1 MEYLLAL
8 GEGGSKGES
17 STVGGDIRGGRRDS
31 GGQKVALVNL
41 GCAKNL
47 VDAEVMLG
55 KLYEQG
61 YELTLDPTQADYL
74 IVNTCGFIQSAKE
87 ESIEHIL
94 EMAHIKAQDATKKL
108 VVTGCLAQRY
118 GGALLQEMPEI
129 DALVGTGDFQHL
141 PQILVQLHA
150 PLPQREYLSN
160 DVYLYQEND
169 ARIQTTPGHTA
180 YIKIAEG
187 CNHLCTFCIIP
198 KMRGRL
204 KSRSI
209 ESILAEAR
217 RLGQGGVRETILVAQ
232 DSTEYG
238 ADRGLRQGLAQLLT
252 RLSEEAIELD
262 WFRVLYL
269 YPSMI
274 RPPLLDVYAQQ
285 ERLCKYFDMPMQ
297 HASDRLLRTMKRG
310 YTQRTLCRLL
320 DGIRQRMPE
329 ATIRSTFIVGF
340 PGETPADVETLL
352 QFLEQAQLDRVGVFT
367 YSREEGTPSYALSDQ
382 VPAREAARR
391 RREVMAL
398 QQEISWRKH
407 QALVGQQL
415 WAMVDED
422 ATETQPAVG
431 RLASQAPEIDG
442 VVSIDGPVTSG
453 ELILVEI
460 TKAEAYDFMA
470 RVVQPAT

>member
-1 MEYLLAL
+1 M
-8 GEGGSKGES
+8 
-17 STVGGDIRGGRRDS
+17 STPATGK
-31 GGQKVALVNL
+31 KVALVNL

-61 YELTLDPTQADYL
+61 YELTLDPIQAQYL

-94 EMAHIKAQDATKKL
+94 EMAQLKAQDSAKKL

-118 GGALLQEMPEI
+118 GGTLLQEMPEI

-141 PQILVQLHA
+141 PQVLVQLHA
-150 PLPQREYLSN
+150 PLPQRQYLSDN
-160 DVYLYQEND
+160 VYLYQEND
-169 ARIQTTPGHTA
+169 ARIQTTPSHSA

-209 ESILAEAR
+209 DSVLAEAR
-217 RLGQGGVRETILVAQ
+217 LLGQGGVREAILVAQ

-238 ADRGLRQGLAQLLT
+238 ADIGLRQGLARLLT
-252 RLSEEAIELD
+252 RLSTEAVELD
-262 WFRVLYL
+262 WLRVLYL

-274 RPPLLDVYAQQ
+274 RPTLLDVYAAH
-285 ERLCKYFDMPMQ
+285 ERLCPYFDMPMQ
-297 HASDRLLRTMKRG
+297 HASDRLLRAMKRG
-310 YTQRTLCRLL
+310 YTQRTLYRLL
-320 DGIRQRMPE
+320 DDIRQRLPA

-340 PGETPADVETLL
+340 PGETPADVEDLL
-352 QFLEQAQLDRVGVFT
+352 RFLERAQLDRVGVFT
-367 YSREEGTPSYALSDQ
+367 YSREEGTPSYAMAEQ

-391 RREVMAL
+391 RREVMTL
-398 QQEISWRKH
+398 QQEIARQKH
-407 QALVGQQL
+407 QQLLGQQL
-415 WAMVDED
+415 MALVDTVPPQ
-422 ATETQPAVG
+422 ANKPAIG
-431 RLASQAPEIDG
+431 RLQSQAPDIDG
-442 VVSIDGPVTSG
+442 VVYIHGAVASG
-453 ELILVEI
+453 DLVPVEI
-460 TKAEAYDFMA
+460 TGAKAYDFTA
-470 RVVQPAT
+470 RLVTSTS

>member
-1 MEYLLAL
+1 M
-8 GEGGSKGES
+8 
-17 STVGGDIRGGRRDS
+17 STPATGK
-31 GGQKVALVNL
+31 KVALVNL

-61 YELTLDPTQADYL
+61 YELTLDPIQAQYL

-94 EMAHIKAQDATKKL
+94 EMAQLKAQDSAKKL

-118 GGALLQEMPEI
+118 GGTLLQEMPEI

-141 PQILVQLHA
+141 PQVLVQLHA
-150 PLPQREYLSN
+150 PLPQRQYLSDN
-160 DVYLYQEND
+160 VYLYQEND
-169 ARIQTTPGHTA
+169 ARIQTTPSHSA

-209 ESILAEAR
+209 DSVLAEAR
-217 RLGQGGVRETILVAQ
+217 LLGQGGVREAILVAQ

-238 ADRGLRQGLAQLLT
+238 ADIGLRQGLARLLT
-252 RLSEEAIELD
+252 RLSTEAVELD
-262 WFRVLYL
+262 WLRVLYL

-274 RPPLLDVYAQQ
+274 RPTLLDVYAAH
-285 ERLCKYFDMPMQ
+285 ERLCPYFDMPMQ
-297 HASDRLLRTMKRG
+297 HASDRLLRAMKRG
-310 YTQRTLCRLL
+310 YTQRTLYRLL
-320 DGIRQRMPE
+320 DDIRQRLPA

-340 PGETPADVETLL
+340 PGETPADVEELL
-352 QFLEQAQLDRVGVFT
+352 RFLERAQLDRVGVFT
-367 YSREEGTPSYALSDQ
+367 YSREEGTPSYAMAEQ

-391 RREVMAL
+391 RREVMTL
-398 QQEISWRKH
+398 QQEIARQKH
-407 QALVGQQL
+407 QQLLGQQL
-415 WAMVDED
+415 MALVDTVPPQ
-422 ATETQPAVG
+422 ANKPAIG
-431 RLASQAPEIDG
+431 RLQSQAPDIDG
-442 VVSIDGPVTSG
+442 VVYIHGAVASG
-453 ELILVEI
+453 DLVPVEI
-460 TKAEAYDFMA
+460 TGAKAYDFTA
-470 RVVQPAT
+470 RLVTSTS

>member
-1 MEYLLAL
+1 VDGHAA
-8 GEGGSKGES
+8 GK
-17 STVGGDIRGGRRDS
+17 
-31 GGQKVALVNL
+31 KVALVNL

-55 KLYEQG
+55 KLHAQG

-87 ESIEHIL
+87 ESIDHIL
-94 EMAHIKAQDATKKL
+94 EMAEIKAQDASKKL

-118 GGALLQEMPEI
+118 GSELLHEMPEI

-141 PQILVQLHA
+141 PQVLVQLHA
-150 PLPQREYLSN
+150 PLPQREYLSQ
-160 DVYLYQEND
+160 DVYLYQEDD

-209 ESILAEAR
+209 VSIVTEAR
-217 RLGQGGVRETILVAQ
+217 RLGQSGVREAILVAQ

-238 ADRGLRQGLAQLLT
+238 ADIGLRQGLAQLLT
-252 RLSEEAIELD
+252 RLGEDAVELD
-262 WFRVLYL
+262 WLRVLYL

-274 RPPLLDVYAQQ
+274 RPTLLDVYARQT
-285 ERLCKYFDMPMQ
+285 RICPYFDMPMQ
-297 HASDRLLRTMKRG
+297 HASDRLLRAMKRG
-310 YTQRTLCRLL
+310 YTQRTLYRLL
-320 DGIRQRMPE
+320 DDIRQRVPD

-340 PGETPADVETLL
+340 PGETPTDVADLL
-352 QFLEQAQLDRVGVFT
+352 QFLERAQLDRVGVFT
-367 YSREEGTPSYALSDQ
+367 YSHEEGTPSYDMPGR

-398 QQEISWRKH
+398 QQEIASRKH
-407 QALVGQQL
+407 QALVGRRL
-415 WAMVDED
+415 WALVDEE
-422 ATETQPAVG
+422 ATETQDAVG

-442 VVSIDGPVTSG
+442 VVSIAGDVRSG
-453 ELILVEI
+453 DLVLVEI
-460 TKAEAYDFMA
+460 TAAEAYDFTA
-470 RVVQPAT
+470 RVVQDD